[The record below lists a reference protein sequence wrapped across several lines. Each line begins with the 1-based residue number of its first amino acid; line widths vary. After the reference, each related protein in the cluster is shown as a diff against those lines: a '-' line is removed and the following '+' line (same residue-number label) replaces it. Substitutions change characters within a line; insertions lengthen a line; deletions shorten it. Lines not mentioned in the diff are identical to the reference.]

1 MLQGLN
7 NWVSG
12 NVKQTPHDPNM
23 VWASNQYLIVFQVF
37 YKFFWSFMF
46 PTERLERGSPGLQLK
61 LM

>member
-37 YKFFWSFMF
+37 YQFFRCCYIGNIDAHNVN
-46 PTERLERGSPGLQLK
+46 TLQD
-61 LM
+61 MYVT